1 MSDAYASILR
11 RLDRRALVRG
21 FTAGGIVALLVSC
34 ARAGDTTGPGDFP
47 IHFQVTNDLIAPVT
61 VAIDGTPV
69 AILSSGKGVPLTVS
83 SSAQWLTWTSAKPAG
98 ADGVPIPDQI
108 GEVKIPVSGIAG
120 VLEIRNVIADQ
131 TYVTAR
137 IFNATRA
144 QVSIGVFDGSEVA
157 CAGVLPAAT
166 SDGANGLVQIGYYR
180 LLPATELRAYRD
192 GSRCS
197 GPYVAWPASTLK
209 AYAANSGLVLLT
221 LNTAP

>member
-34 ARAGDTTGPGDFP
+34 TRAGDTTGPGDFR
-47 IHFQVTNDLIAPVT
+47 IHSQVTNDLIAPLT
-61 VAIDGTPV
+61 VAIDGTRV
-69 AILSSGKGVPLTVS
+69 AILSSGKGTSLTVS

-108 GEVKIPVSGIAG
+108 GEVKIPVSGISGA
-120 VLEIRNVIADQ
+120 LEIRNVIADQ

-144 QVSIGVFDGSEVA
+144 QVSIGVFDGTEVA
-157 CAGVLPAAT
+157 CSGVLPAAT

-180 LLPATELRAYRD
+180 LSTATELRAYRD